1 MSLICTMN
9 VHTSIVIY
17 VVKENVIY
25 VVTEN
30 VTNLYNECSY

>member
-17 VVKENVIY
+17 VV
-25 VVTEN
+25 TEN
-30 VTNLYNECSY
+30 VNNLYNECSY

>member
-1 MSLICTMN
+1 MLLQRMSLICTMN
-9 VHTSIVIY
+9 VHTSIL
-17 VVKENVIY
+17 IY